1 MGRKNIQGG
10 NKTKGMARNR
20 NYNNKATRIP
30 ESEEEEYAIVT
41 SVSGNGRFR
50 VQTQKKINYTGVLP
64 GSMRGHKK
72 RNNYVQ
78 LHSIILINNRSSW
91 QTMKEGSPVD
101 ILNIYNDQELDELDL
116 KEAFKDHLYSGFNRA
131 TKLLDDSV
139 VQFQNTENKIHTV
152 QQQLENNNDTDVV
165 VEDDGFNLDLI

>member
-20 NYNNKATRIP
+20 NYNNKAIRIP

-64 GSMRGHKK
+64 GSMRGNKK

-91 QTMKEGSPVD
+91 QTMKEGCPVD
-101 ILNIYNDQELDELDL
+101 ILNIYNDQELDQLDL
-116 KEAFKDHLYSGFNRA
+116 KEAFKDHLYSCFNSA
-131 TKLLDDSV
+131 TKLLDDSL
-139 VQFQNTENKIHTV
+139 VQFQNTENKVSTV
-152 QQQLENNNDTDVV
+152 VQIDNNKDTDI
-165 VEDDGFNLDLI
+165 VEEDEGFDLDLI